1 MDEIL
6 NRQSDATKRYYQKN
20 RVAIIAK
27 NTEYN
32 QKNRDK
38 YLLYQKEYYKKK
50 KMSVN
55 NKDE

>member
-6 NRQSDATKRYYQKN
+6 NRQKDATKRYYQKN
-20 RVAIIAK
+20 KVAIIAK

-32 QKNRDK
+32 QKNREK